1 MQNTGN
7 AKYEKGKVGVMACN
21 EQNLKP
27 QLRCGEHIGREVK
40 RLDNE
45 IHSMMAVARTQTG
58 NADMTMM
65 HNWVIGYLYRNQGK
79 EIFQRD
85 VEAEFSIARSTAT
98 GILQLMEKKG
108 YLYRESVER
117 DARLK
122 RLVLTENGIR
132 CHEEHIQTIIRI
144 EYMMREGFS
153 EQEIENFFRVIR
165 KMRENLEKNHS
176 ETDRRRE

>member
-1 MQNTGN
+1 MKCEN
-7 AKYEKGKVGVMACN
+7 
-21 EQNLKP
+21 
-27 QLRCGEHIGREVK
+27 HIGREVK

-45 IHSMMAVARTQTG
+45 IHSMMQDSREAEL
-58 NADMTMM
+58 TMM
-65 HNWVIGYLYRNQGK
+65 HDWVIGYLYRSRGK
-79 EIFQRD
+79 EIFQKD

-122 RLVLTENGIR
+122 RIVLTPVGIQL
-132 CHEEHIQTIIRI
+132 HEQHMEKVRQI
-144 EYMMREGFS
+144 EQMMREDLS
-153 EQEIENFFRVIR
+153 EEDIQTFFRVIR

>member
-1 MQNTGN
+1 MKCGN
-7 AKYEKGKVGVMACN
+7 
-21 EQNLKP
+21 
-27 QLRCGEHIGREVK
+27 HIGREIK

-45 IHSMMAVARTQTG
+45 IHSMLLASRAETEEL
-58 NADMTMM
+58 TMM
-65 HNWVIGYLYRNQGK
+65 HNWVIGYLYHNQDK
-79 EIFQRD
+79 ETFQKD

-108 YLYRESVER
+108 YLYRESVPR

-122 RLVLTENGIR
+122 KLVLADKGIQLHEQRIQSFVRMEN
-132 CHEEHIQTIIRI
+132 
-144 EYMMREGFS
+144 MLREGIS
-153 EQEIENFFRVIR
+153 EEEIETFFRLIR

>member
-1 MQNTGN
+1 MNCGN
-7 AKYEKGKVGVMACN
+7 
-21 EQNLKP
+21 
-27 QLRCGEHIGREVK
+27 HIGREVK

-45 IHSMMAVARTQTG
+45 IHSMMFASRTETEEL
-58 NADMTMM
+58 TMM
-65 HNWVIGYLYRNQGK
+65 HNWILGYLYRNQEK
-79 EIFQRD
+79 EIFQKD

-108 YLYRESVER
+108 YLYRESVPR

-122 RLVLTENGIR
+122 KLVLAEKGIKL
-132 CHEEHIQTIIRI
+132 HELRIQNVIHIETT
-144 EYMMREGFS
+144 MREGIS
-153 EQEIENFFRVIR
+153 EEEIETFFRLIR

>member
-1 MQNTGN
+1 MCCKN
-7 AKYEKGKVGVMACN
+7 
-21 EQNLKP
+21 
-27 QLRCGEHIGREVK
+27 HIGREIK

-45 IHSMMAVARTQTG
+45 IHSMMIVSRAETG

-65 HNWVIGYLYRNQGK
+65 HNWVIGYLYRNRKK
-79 EIFQRD
+79 EIFQKD

-108 YLYRESVER
+108 YLYRQSVPH

-122 RLVLTENGIR
+122 QLLLTEKGIE
-132 CHEEHIQTIIRI
+132 CHEQHIQWI
-144 EYMMREGFS
+144 EKTEAMMREDLS
-153 EQEIENFFRVIR
+153 EEEIQTFFRVIR

>member
-1 MQNTGN
+1 M
-7 AKYEKGKVGVMACN
+7 KCED
-21 EQNLKP
+21 
-27 QLRCGEHIGREVK
+27 HIGREVK

-45 IHSMMAVARTQTG
+45 IHSMMLTSNEAEL
-58 NADMTMM
+58 TMM
-65 HNWVIGYLYRNQGK
+65 HDWVIGYLYRNRDE
-79 EIFQRD
+79 EIFQKD

-122 RLVLTENGIR
+122 RIVLTSVGIEL
-132 CHEEHIQTIIRI
+132 HEQHMERVRQT
-144 EYMMREGFS
+144 EQMMREGLS
-153 EQEIENFFRVIR
+153 EEDIRTFFRVIR

>member
-1 MQNTGN
+1 MCCRN
-7 AKYEKGKVGVMACN
+7 
-21 EQNLKP
+21 
-27 QLRCGEHIGREVK
+27 HIGREVK

-45 IHSMMAVARTQTG
+45 IHSMMLAFREEKEEL
-58 NADMTMM
+58 TMM
-65 HNWVIGYLYRNQGK
+65 QNWMIGYLYRNQEK
-79 EIFQRD
+79 EIFQKD

-122 RLVLTENGIR
+122 KLVLTEKGITT
-132 CHEEHIQTIIRI
+132 HEQHIQHVHDM
-144 EYMMREGFS
+144 EALMREGIS
-153 EQEIENFFRVIR
+153 EEEIQMFFRLIR

>member
-1 MQNTGN
+1 MN
-7 AKYEKGKVGVMACN
+7 C
-21 EQNLKP
+21 
-27 QLRCGEHIGREVK
+27 RDHIGREVK

-45 IHSMMAVARTQTG
+45 IHSMMLMSRTESG
-58 NADMTMM
+58 NADITMM

-79 EIFQRD
+79 AIFQRD
-85 VEAEFSIARSTAT
+85 IEAEFSIARSTAT

-108 YLYRESVER
+108 YILRESVPQ

-122 RLVLTENGIR
+122 KVVLTVNGIL
-132 CHEEHIQTIIRI
+132 CHEQHIQSI
-144 EYMMREGFS
+144 ERMEALMRNDLS
-153 EQEIENFFRVIR
+153 EEEIQTFFRVIR